1 MMKLTITGDER
12 EKMRTA
18 LQEAKAYRELRNE
31 CLLLLSYADQLN
43 TQALCCKVRDILIA
57 AEALPEQLAEELIPH
72 EQ

>member
-1 MMKLTITGDER
+1 MKLIITGDER

-57 AEALPEQLAEELIPH
+57 AEALPDNLANELTND
-72 EQ
+72 

>member
-1 MMKLTITGDER
+1 MMKLIITGDER

-57 AEALPEQLAEELIPH
+57 AEALPDNLANELTN
-72 EQ
+72 E

>member
-1 MMKLTITGDER
+1 MKVIISGTDR

-18 LQEAKAYRELRNE
+18 LQEAKAYRDLRNE

-57 AEALPEQLAEELIPH
+57 AEALPDNLANELTH
-72 EQ
+72 D